1 MFKRPRLS
9 TRNSLVNASPALAL
23 LFLAVSCSQ
32 PTDTPETPEPEVIE
46 STPEATRE
54 EGLVLPAVWQSEDL
68 GAPLRGVAVAGALG
82 STVAVTF
89 EDGGLQFLNFEGDRI
104 TDKADLGVDKIA
116 DGRYTLLS
124 GTPVTLFPG
133 IGQDGKVSLYIH
145 GGELPEPLAYPLDI
159 GTNSVVAGLCTAP
172 PTDVTD
178 GVMRLG
184 FWTAA
189 DTRTLQS
196 GRIVEVSDELVY
208 LPDEPVAADQNISA
222 CVLTSEGA
230 TVYSAPAIAAAQLT
244 RRNYTYTIA
253 LDSSGGYLLTDTD
266 GGVTSFTVSDGI
278 SVRVPPLPVD
288 LAGTGDARGGGYSA
302 GVVVIAGESSSGKH
316 AVTYI
321 DPSVVTLE
329 PFGFRAE

>member
-23 LFLAVSCSQ
+23 LFLAASCSQ
-32 PTDTPETPEPEVIE
+32 PTDTPEQAQTEVTE
-46 STPEATRE
+46 STTETTSE
-54 EGLVLPAVWQSEDL
+54 EGLILPAVWQSEDL
-68 GAPLRGVAVAGALG
+68 GAPLSGIAVAGALG

-104 TDKADLGVDKIA
+104 TSKADLGVDKIA

-133 IGQDGKVSLYIH
+133 ISQDGAVSLYIH

-159 GTNSVVAGLCTAP
+159 GTNSIVAGICTAP
-172 PTDVTD
+172 PATAAE

-222 CVLTSEGA
+222 CVLTGEGA
-230 TVYSAPAIAAAQLT
+230 TVFSAPASAATQLE
-244 RRNYTYTIA
+244 RRNYVYTLT
-253 LDSSGGYLLTDTD
+253 LDSSGGYLLTDSE
-266 GGVTSFTVSDGI
+266 GGVTAFTIRDGI
-278 SVRVPPLPVD
+278 SVRAPDLPVD
-288 LAGTGDARGGGYSA
+288 MAGTGDARGGGYSA
-302 GVVVIAGESSSGKH
+302 GVVVIAGESEGGKH

-321 DPSVVTLE
+321 DPSVVTLK
-329 PFGFRAE
+329 PFGFQAE